1 MVYNFEAGVVY
12 RSAVGDVGGGLRRG
26 FPGGSLK
33 GNSAGAMREGYEEDI
48 FGGLL

>member
-1 MVYNFEAGVVY
+1 MN

-33 GNSAGAMREGYEEDI
+33 GNPAEAMREGYEEDI